1 MKIIIED
8 LKVGTIIGV
17 NPNERVNK
25 QEVSIDLEIWCDLQ
39 EGVKT
44 DKIVDTIDY
53 KIIKKEILSYVENS
67 SYNLLET
74 LAFKICKVVLQDN
87 RIKNVKVRVNKPGA
101 LSYAKN
107 VAIELSMKRK
117 NNLAKA
123 YIGIGSNIEP
133 EDNVRKS
140 LIYLRDKFKVTKI
153 SSVYLTKAIPPNQ
166 PDYYNCVVEIKTNL
180 DPFYIK
186 YVLRKIEEKL
196 GRIRSENKYM
206 PRIIDLDLLLYGNLV
221 INSDELIIPNPEIVR
236 LFVIIPL
243 YELNEDLVIPNINK
257 SLKEIIKS
265 VNGDD
270 MKPLNDYTEELR
282 KEVLI
287 SP

>member
-17 NPNERVNK
+17 NPNERVDK

-74 LAFKICKVVLQDN
+74 LAYKICKVVLQDN
-87 RIKNVKVRVNKPGA
+87 RIKKVKVRVNKPGA

-153 SSVYLTKAIPPNQ
+153 STVYLTKAIPPNQ

-196 GRIRSENKYM
+196 GRVRSENKYM
-206 PRIIDLDLLLYGNLV
+206 PRTIDLDLLLYGNLV
-221 INSDELIIPNPEIVR
+221 INSDELIIPNPEILR
-236 LFVIIPL
+236 PFVIIPL

>member
-17 NPNERVNK
+17 NPNERVDK

-87 RIKNVKVRVNKPGA
+87 RIKKVKVRVNKPGA

-153 SSVYLTKAIPPNQ
+153 STVYLTKAIPPNQ

-196 GRIRSENKYM
+196 GRVRSENKYM
-206 PRIIDLDLLLYGNLV
+206 PRTIDLDLLLYGNLV
-221 INSDELIIPNPEIVR
+221 INSDELIIPNPEILR
-236 LFVIIPL
+236 PFVIIPL

-257 SLKEIIKS
+257 SLKELIKS

>member
-17 NPNERVNK
+17 NPNERVDK

-87 RIKNVKVRVNKPGA
+87 RIKKVKVRVNKPGA

-140 LIYLRDKFKVTKI
+140 LIYLRDKSKVTKI

>member
-17 NPNERVNK
+17 NPNERVDK

-74 LAFKICKVVLQDN
+74 LAYKICKVVLQDN
-87 RIKNVKVRVNKPGA
+87 RIKKVKVRVNKPGA

-153 SSVYLTKAIPPNQ
+153 STVYLTKAIPPNQ

-196 GRIRSENKYM
+196 GRVRSENKYM
-206 PRIIDLDLLLYGNLV
+206 PRTIDLDLLLYGNLV
-221 INSDELIIPNPEIVR
+221 INSDELIIPNPEILR
-236 LFVIIPL
+236 PFVIIPL

-257 SLKEIIKS
+257 SLKELIKS

>member
-17 NPNERVNK
+17 NPNERVDK

-87 RIKNVKVRVNKPGA
+87 RIKKVKVRVNKPGA

-153 SSVYLTKAIPPNQ
+153 STVYLTKAIPPNQ

-196 GRIRSENKYM
+196 GRVRSENKYM
-206 PRIIDLDLLLYGNLV
+206 PRTIDLDLLLYGNLV

-236 LFVIIPL
+236 PFVIIPL

>member
-1 MKIIIED
+1 
-8 LKVGTIIGV
+8 
-17 NPNERVNK
+17 
-25 QEVSIDLEIWCDLQ
+25 
-39 EGVKT
+39 
-44 DKIVDTIDY
+44 
-53 KIIKKEILSYVENS
+53 
-67 SYNLLET
+67 
-74 LAFKICKVVLQDN
+74 
-87 RIKNVKVRVNKPGA
+87 
-101 LSYAKN
+101 
-107 VAIELSMKRK
+107 
-117 NNLAKA
+117 
-123 YIGIGSNIEP
+123 P

-153 SSVYLTKAIPPNQ
+153 STVYLTKAIPPNQ

-196 GRIRSENKYM
+196 GRVRSENKYM
-206 PRIIDLDLLLYGNLV
+206 PRTIDLDLLLYGNLV
-221 INSDELIIPNPEIVR
+221 INSDELIIPNPEILR
-236 LFVIIPL
+236 PFVIIPL

>member
-8 LKVGTIIGV
+8 LKVSTIIGV
-17 NPNERVNK
+17 NPNERVDK

-74 LAFKICKVVLQDN
+74 LAYKICKVVLQDN
-87 RIKNVKVRVNKPGA
+87 RIKKVKVRVNKPGA

-153 SSVYLTKAIPPNQ
+153 STVYLTKAIPPNQ

-196 GRIRSENKYM
+196 GRVRSENKYM
-206 PRIIDLDLLLYGNLV
+206 PRTIDLDLLLYGNLV
-221 INSDELIIPNPEIVR
+221 INSDELIIPNPEILR
-236 LFVIIPL
+236 PFVIIPL

-257 SLKEIIKS
+257 SLKELIKS